1 MATTG
6 TTRVLLLDE
15 HTAALDPATG
25 EFVLMLTDEIVR
37 ELSIS
42 VIMVTH
48 SMAQALNHGDRT
60 VMFHR
65 GQIVF
70 DVMGDERRGMTVTD
84 LIALFKRDH
93 GEELSDD
100 ALLLT

>member
-6 TTRVLLLDE
+6 APKVLLLDE
-15 HTAALDPATG
+15 HTAALDPKTA
-25 EFVLMLTDEIVR
+25 EFVMELTRDVIAGM
-37 ELSIS
+37 SITT
-42 VIMVTH
+42 IMVTH
-48 SMAQALNHGDRT
+48 SMAQALQFGDRT

-70 DVMGDERRGMTVTD
+70 DVTGDERRKMSVGD
-84 LIALFKRDH
+84 LLALFKRDR

-100 ALLLT
+100 ALLLG